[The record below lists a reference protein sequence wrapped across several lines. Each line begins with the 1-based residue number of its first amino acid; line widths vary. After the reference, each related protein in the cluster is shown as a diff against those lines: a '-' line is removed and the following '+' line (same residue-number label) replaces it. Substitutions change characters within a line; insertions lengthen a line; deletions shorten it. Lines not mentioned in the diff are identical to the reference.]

1 MLSSDLK
8 KKRQDN
14 TDCLKIFNKMLYINC
29 GKCSINII
37 YFSCSAFKS
46 KNDKEIIFVSSPI
59 AICLLF
65 IYLLC

>member
-37 YFSCSAFKS
+37 YFS
-46 KNDKEIIFVSSPI
+46 V
-59 AICLLF
+59 LLLKVKM
-65 IYLLC
+65 IKRSYL